1 MQYHHRTVTL
11 TLTLSPALTLA
22 LTLTLRPILPP
33 SPTQVLRTLQ
43 YHHRNDP
50 DAQDKAM
57 AEARRRAGEAQQPEA
72 LVPGLPGVGD
82 MGDMLGALEAVQVQ
96 DSQPIK
102 AEPAK
107 ARRQPSAITPTLV
120 PALAPTL
127 VPALAPTLVP
137 ALTPTLVPA
146 LTPTLVPALAL
157 TLTLALALALTLTQA
172 GDPKTQYLEWMDNLM
187 AAADQGERDEW
198 HNRLY
203 YGDQVN

>member
-1 MQYHHRTVTL
+1 
-11 TLTLSPALTLA
+11 
-22 LTLTLRPILPP
+22 
-33 SPTQVLRTLQ
+33 
-43 YHHRNDP
+43 
-50 DAQDKAM
+50 
-57 AEARRRAGEAQQPEA
+57 
-72 LVPGLPGVGD
+72 LPGVGD

-107 ARRQPSAITPTLV
+107 ARRHPSAI
-120 PALAPTL
+120 
-127 VPALAPTLVP
+127 APTLVP

-157 TLTLALALALTLTQA
+157 TLTLALALALALTQA

-187 AAADQGERDEW
+187 AAADEGERDEW

>member
-57 AEARRRAGEAQQPEA
+57 AEARRRAAAEAQQPEA

-107 ARRQPSAITPTLV
+107 ARRHPSAIT
-120 PALAPTL
+120 
-127 VPALAPTLVP
+127 PTLVP

-157 TLTLALALALTLTQA
+157 TLTLTLALALTLTQA

-187 AAADQGERDEW
+187 AAADEGERGEW

>member
-57 AEARRRAGEAQQPEA
+57 AEARRRAAAEAQQPEA

-96 DSQPIK
+96 DSPPIK

-107 ARRQPSAITPTLV
+107 ARRHPSAITPTLV
-120 PALAPTL
+120 PALA
-127 VPALAPTLVP
+127 
-137 ALTPTLVPA
+137 PTLVPA

-157 TLTLALALALTLTQA
+157 TLTLALALALALTQA

-187 AAADQGERDEW
+187 AAADEGERGEW